1 MTKKNWARFDKIMRQ
16 LHLYIALF
24 LAPWLLMY
32 ATSAFLLNHNDWFK
46 DLFDVIPPGWAIIQE
61 QDIKPSQISSSK
73 PELAAREVLNILD
86 LQGEY
91 QLLSESNQNRLI
103 VLRYS
108 GAGNYRVTWLRM
120 QGKAIVERYVPSSM
134 YGFLH
139 YLHFKSG
146 YERQKTAS
154 DVWAMIVDFVTISI
168 WIWVISGLYLWI
180 RRRKYQRV
188 DILIFSSGITAFI
201 LLATLLYL

>member
-1 MTKKNWARFDKIMRQ
+1 MTTKSWARFDKIMRQ

-46 DLFDVIPPGWAIIQE
+46 ELFDVIPPGWAIIQE

-73 PELAAREVLNILD
+73 PELAAQEVLNILD

-91 QLLSESNQNRLI
+91 QLLSESNPNNLVI
-103 VLRYS
+103 LRYS
-108 GAGNYRVTWLRM
+108 GAGNYRVTWLRV
-120 QGKAIVERYVPSSM
+120 QGTATVERYLPSSM

-146 YERQKTAS
+146 YEREQVAS
-154 DVWAMIVDFVTISI
+154 DIWAIVVDFVAISI
-168 WIWVISGLYLWI
+168 WIWVNSGLYLWT
-180 RRRKYQRV
+180 RKRKYRHV
-188 DILIFSSGITAFI
+188 DIVIFSSGITVFI